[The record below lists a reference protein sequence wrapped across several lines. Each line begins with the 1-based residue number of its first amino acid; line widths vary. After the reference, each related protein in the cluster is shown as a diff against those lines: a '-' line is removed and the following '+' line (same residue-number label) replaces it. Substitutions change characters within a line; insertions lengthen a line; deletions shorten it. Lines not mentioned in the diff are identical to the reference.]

1 MNLGFSAEQE
11 SIRQDFRRLLVSAA
25 PRAFLDRQSTAVTA
39 HDEAVWSQL
48 ASLGWLATA
57 IAGEHG
63 GSGLD
68 EIVLCVLAEEIGR
81 AMAAV
86 PFTASVCGF
95 AVGLSIA
102 GSNEARAQWLPRV
115 ADGSAIGVLLTSD
128 CWSEAPELDRGSAG
142 QLTVSG
148 TASNVLDGGSAT
160 VALTCVGDGA
170 DARLILVDLADSTR
184 AVPADRPLD
193 LLHAT
198 ASLEFD
204 RTPVQLLVS
213 GPVAHRSWDEI
224 VNRYALF
231 VAFEQL
237 GGAEAALEMA
247 RRHSVSRYAFGRP
260 IGAFQ
265 AVKHMLADVFVSIDL
280 ARSNCYYGAAALSMD
295 PEVLREAAAVARIS
309 ATEAFRQCA
318 RANIHVHGA
327 LGITWESDCQL
338 YHRRSQVL
346 AGSPGSPA
354 FWKERLIESLRS
366 RRAPA
371 RPAAL

>member
-11 SIRQDFRRLLVSAA
+11 SIRQDFRKLLATAA
-25 PRAFLDRQSTAVTA
+25 PRAFLDRQSTGVAA
-39 HDEAVWSQL
+39 HDEALWSQL

-57 IAGEHG
+57 MAEEHG

-68 EIVLCVLAEEIGR
+68 ETVLCVLAEEIGR
-81 AMAAV
+81 SMTAV
-86 PFTASVCGF
+86 PFMTSVCGF
-95 AVGLSIA
+95 AVGLSMA
-102 GSNEARAQWLPRV
+102 GSDADKGEWLPRV
-115 ADGSAIGVLLTSD
+115 ANGSAIGVLLTAD
-128 CWSEAPELDRGSAG
+128 CWSEAPRLDSGGAG

-170 DARLILVDLADSTR
+170 DARLILVDLARSTR
-184 AVPADRPLD
+184 AVRADRPLD

-198 ASLEFD
+198 ARLAFD
-204 RTPVQLLVS
+204 RTPVQLLLS
-213 GPVAHRSWDEI
+213 GPVAYRCWGEI

-247 RRHSVSRYAFGRP
+247 RRHSVNRYAFGRP

-280 ARSNCYYGAAALSMD
+280 ARSNCYYGAAALSMA

-318 RANIHVHGA
+318 RTNIHVHGA
-327 LGITWESDCQL
+327 LGVTWESDCQL
-338 YHRRSQVL
+338 YYRRSQVL

-354 FWKERLIESLRS
+354 FWKECLIESLRS

-371 RPAAL
+371 RPAAS